1 MTRTTDAWFQFGSA
15 GGQVELKM
23 FCFPYAGGTAMVF
36 KKWADF
42 LPPAVQVISVEL
54 PGRGAR
60 LKEPPFVS
68 VPTLIDE
75 LGDVILP
82 LLDKPF
88 VFFGHSMGAI
98 IAFELSRFLRRKH
111 GREPQTLFLAGRR
124 APQIK
129 KSAPVTYNL
138 PKDEFI
144 EELIK
149 LDGTPKEVIEHAELM
164 ELMIPLLRADF
175 QLVQTYE
182 YVTDTPLRRPIIV
195 YGGLQDYETPRDLL
209 SPWREITSSRF
220 ALHMLPGDHFF
231 IRSSQSQLLRLLGRE
246 LHEIIVHSRLT
257 HIRA

>member
-1 MTRTTDAWFQFGSA
+1 MTRTTDGWFQFSA
-15 GGQVELKM
+15 TDEQVELKM
-23 FCFPYAGGTAMVF
+23 FCFPYAGGTAKVF
-36 KKWADF
+36 KKWEDF

-60 LKEPPFVS
+60 LKEPPFVNI
-68 VPTLIDE
+68 PTLIDE
-75 LGDVILP
+75 LGDMIWP

-111 GREPQTLFLAGRR
+111 GREPQTLFIAGRC
-124 APQIK
+124 APQITR
-129 KSAPVTYNL
+129 SAPATYNL

-144 EELIK
+144 EELVK

-182 YVTDTPLRRPIIV
+182 YRADTPLRCPIVV

-209 SPWREITSSRF
+209 SPWKGLTSSRF

-246 LHEIIVHSRLT
+246 LREIIVHSRLT
-257 HIRA
+257 HICA